1 MVGDS
6 VTWKRAERGNEK
18 EQSKIGVVV
27 GWGFGYMETCGKR
40 KEKEQSKIGGCCWL
54 GIALHGKME
63 KEERERTV

>member
-40 KEKEQSKIGGCCWL
+40 KEKEQ
-54 GIALHGKME
+54 
-63 KEERERTV
+63 